1 MRICYTL
8 LSPTFGMHQYTA
20 DIANRMAYAGHE
32 VHLVT
37 TTSLPR
43 DRYAPMVN
51 IHTPLNAN
59 TTGFSPEGFRVRD
72 LYLVYS
78 AISDLQPDLVHFTG
92 PHLWNVGLLRALGA
106 RGIPIVHT
114 MHDLD
119 PHEGTRLGSFLRLWN
134 WLVVHSAHHILVH
147 GQAYYDRLIAAG
159 VPAEQLTYTPLLH
172 LFVGQPWMQEAWRLA
187 SQVRYEP
194 WALFFGR
201 LERYKGVDR
210 LLTACAMMSSAAT
223 ATTRVVLAGPGDLA
237 ALWCDP
243 IPRGVEVRNRL
254 IQDDEALDLFRRCA
268 LLVLPY
274 LDATQSALIAAAYF
288 FRKPVLITRT
298 GALPEYV
305 EDGYTGSVMEPD
317 HPASFARCLEEMV
330 SDPVR
335 LAQMGSA
342 GRLWYDI
349 QRTDEMRTLT
359 DMYLRLAHQESFNAP
374 VGSFALGGHLG

>member
-1 MRICYTL
+1 MRICYAL

-37 TTSLPR
+37 TTFLPR

-51 IHTPLNAN
+51 IHTPLSLT
-59 TTGFSPEGFRVRD
+59 TTGFSAEGLRLRD
-72 LYLVYS
+72 LRLVYS
-78 AISDLQPDLVHFTG
+78 TISNLQPDLIHFTG
-92 PHLWNVGLLRALGA
+92 PHLWNVGLVRVLAA

-114 MHDLD
+114 VHDLD
-119 PHEGTRLGSFLRLWN
+119 PHHGARFGNLLRLWN
-134 WLVVHSAHHILVH
+134 RLLVHSAQHILVH
-147 GQAYYDRLIAAG
+147 GQRYYDRLVAAG

-172 LFVGQPWMQEAWRLA
+172 LFVGQPWMEEAWRLA

-201 LERYKGVDR
+201 MESYKGVDR

-223 ATTRVVLAGPGDLA
+223 DTTRVVLAGPGDLA
-237 ALWCDP
+237 ALWYDP
-243 IPRGVEVRNRL
+243 IPRGVEVRNRQ

-274 LDATQSALIAAAYF
+274 VDATQTALIAAAYF
-288 FRKPVLITRT
+288 FRKPVVITRT

-305 EDGYTGSVMEPD
+305 DDGYTGCVMEPD
-317 HPASFARCLEEMV
+317 HPASLARCLEEMV

-342 GRLWYDI
+342 GRLWYDA
-349 QRTDEMRTLT
+349 QRAAEMRTLT
-359 DMYLRLAHQESFNAP
+359 EMYQRLAKRASVQAP
-374 VGSFALGGHLG
+374 VGSYALGGHSS